1 MKTDTLFYQLFQ
13 SFHTLLFELIDRP
26 IADAEGYQFTTAE
39 IKEKAFRFDGIFIP
53 TTDDKPIFFLEV
65 QFQPKNDFYW
75 EYLSE
80 IFLYLNQYRPINKWQ
95 AVAIFARR
103 NCEPEI
109 VDHVQEMIDSNRIIR
124 VYLEDWLNQ
133 ETNSLTIAIIQLIL
147 APENKAPK
155 LARQINEKVQQEPN
169 TDLQDQVVKFIETV
183 LVYKF
188 PKLSR
193 QEIEAMFTFNDLKN
207 TRVYQD
213 AKEEGLQ
220 LGKQEGLQLGKQ
232 EGLQLGEQ
240 RGLQRQVAMLVR
252 MLTRK
257 FGKLSPRTKNRITK
271 LSVTQLENLAEVI
284 FDLQTVADLNTWLRN
299 NG

>member
-80 IFLYLNQYRPINKWQ
+80 IFLYLNQYRPANKWQ
-95 AVAIFARR
+95 AVAIFAKR

-109 VDHVQEMIDSNRIIR
+109 IEHVQEMITSNRIIR
-124 VYLEDWLNQ
+124 VYLEDWLQQ
-133 ETNSLTIAIIQLIL
+133 EVNSLTIAIIQLIL
-147 APENKAPK
+147 APEAQTPE
-155 LARQINEKVQQEPN
+155 LAKQINEKVQREPDI
-169 TDLQDQVVKFIETV
+169 DLQDQVVKFIETV

-188 PKLSR
+188 PRLSR

-213 AKEEGLQ
+213 AK
-220 LGKQEGLQLGKQ
+220 QEGLQLGKQ
-232 EGLQLGEQ
+232 EGLQ
-240 RGLQRQVAMLVR
+240 RQAAML
-252 MLTRK
+252 LKILNRK
-257 FGKLSPRTKNRITK
+257 FGKLSPRTTNRITK
-271 LSVTQLENLAEVI
+271 LSVMQLENLAEVI
-284 FDLQTVADLNTWLRN
+284 FDLQTVADLNDWLRN

>member
-1 MKTDTLFYQLFQ
+1 
-13 SFHTLLFELIDRP
+13 
-26 IADAEGYQFTTAE
+26 
-39 IKEKAFRFDGIFIP
+39 
-53 TTDDKPIFFLEV
+53 
-65 QFQPKNDFYW
+65 
-75 EYLSE
+75 
-80 IFLYLNQYRPINKWQ
+80 
-95 AVAIFARR
+95 
-103 NCEPEI
+103 
-109 VDHVQEMIDSNRIIR
+109 MITSNRIIR

-147 APENKAPK
+147 APENKAPEF
-155 LARQINEKVQQEPN
+155 ARQINNKVQQEPN

-213 AKEEGLQ
+213 AKQE
-220 LGKQEGLQLGKQ
+220 GKQEGLQLGKQ
-232 EGLQLGEQ
+232 E
-240 RGLQRQVAMLVR
+240 GLQRQVAMLVR

-284 FDLQTVADLNTWLRN
+284 FDLQTVADLNAWLRN

>member
-26 IADAEGYQFTTAE
+26 ISDAEGYQFSTAE
-39 IKEKAFRFDGIFIP
+39 IKEKAFRFDGIFMP
-53 TTDDKPIFFLEV
+53 TVNDKPIFFLEV
-65 QFQPKNDFYW
+65 QFQPKDDFYW
-75 EYLSE
+75 EFLSE
-80 IFLYLNQYRPINKWQ
+80 IFLYLNQFRPSNKWQ
-95 AVAIFARR
+95 AVAIFAKR

-109 VDHVQEMIDSNRIIR
+109 VDHVQEMITSIR

-133 ETNSLTIAIIQLIL
+133 EANSLTIAIIQLIL
-147 APENKAPK
+147 APENKAPE
-155 LARQINEKVQQEPN
+155 LARQINTKVQQEPDS
-169 TDLQDQVVKFIETV
+169 DLQEQVVKFIETV

-193 QEIEAMFTFNDLKN
+193 QEIEAMFTYNDLKN

-213 AKEEGLQ
+213 AKQEGKQEGLL

-232 EGLQLGEQ
+232 E
-240 RGLQRQVAMLVR
+240 GLQRQVAMLVR

>member
-26 IADAEGYQFTTAE
+26 ISDAEGYQFSTAE

-53 TTDDKPIFFLEV
+53 TTNDKPIFFLEV
-65 QFQPKNDFYW
+65 QFQPKTDFYW
-75 EYLSE
+75 EFLSE
-80 IFLYLNQYRPINKWQ
+80 IFLYLNQFRPSNKWQ
-95 AVAIFARR
+95 AVAIFAKR

-109 VDHVQEMIDSNRIIR
+109 VDHVQEMITSNRIIR
-124 VYLEDWLNQ
+124 VYLEDWLHQ
-133 ETNSLTIAIIQLIL
+133 EADSFTIAIIQLIL
-147 APENKAPK
+147 APEKQTPD
-155 LARQINEKVQQEPN
+155 LARQINEKVQQELD

-213 AKEEGLQ
+213 AKQE
-220 LGKQEGLQLGKQ
+220 GKQEGLQLGKQ
-232 EGLQLGEQ
+232 EGLQ
-240 RGLQRQVAMLVR
+240 RQVSMLLK

-257 FGKLSPRTKNRITK
+257 LGKLSPRTTNRITK

-284 FDLQTVADLNTWLRN
+284 FDLQTVADLNAWLRN

>member
-53 TTDDKPIFFLEV
+53 TTDDKPIFFIEV

-80 IFLYLNQYRPINKWQ
+80 IFLYLNQYRPSNKWQ
-95 AVAIFARR
+95 AVAIFAKR

-124 VYLEDWLNQ
+124 VYLEDWVRQ

-147 APENKAPK
+147 APENKASK
-155 LARQINEKVQQEPN
+155 LARQINNKVQQEPN

-188 PKLSR
+188 PKLNR

-213 AKEEGLQ
+213 AK
-220 LGKQEGLQLGKQ
+220 QEGLQLGKQ
-232 EGLQLGEQ
+232 EGLQ
-240 RGLQRQVAMLVR
+240 RQVAMLLR

>member
-1 MKTDTLFYQLFQ
+1 M
-13 SFHTLLFELIDRP
+13 
-26 IADAEGYQFTTAE
+26 
-39 IKEKAFRFDGIFIP
+39 P
-53 TTDDKPIFFLEV
+53 TNSEKPIFFIEV

-75 EYLSE
+75 EFLSE
-80 IFLYLNQYRPINKWQ
+80 IFLHLNQFRPSNKWQ
-95 AVAIFARR
+95 AVAIFAKR

-109 VDHVQEMIDSNRIIR
+109 VDHVQEMITSNRIIR

-133 ETNSLTIAIIQLIL
+133 EANSLTIAIIQLIL
-147 APENKAPK
+147 APENKAPE
-155 LARQINEKVQQEPN
+155 LARQINTKVQQEPDS
-169 TDLQDQVVKFIETV
+169 DLQEQVVKFIETV

-193 QEIEAMFTFNDLKN
+193 QDIEAMFTYNDLKN
-207 TRVYQD
+207 TRVYQE

-240 RGLQRQVAMLVR
+240 RGLQRQVAMLLK